1 MDTTIS
7 GLNAQLDDIDA
18 RIVDMLK
25 KRADVSGRI
34 ADLNVRV
41 PRAQRERQTLSLVSA
56 RAGGA
61 LSACA
66 EAVFRAILA
75 SDRSFQN
82 ERAGLSSHTCAEI
95 EQALKNTP
103 PLFPPRATVA
113 CQGVEG
119 AYSQIVCDG
128 LFKLPSILYFNS
140 FEHVF
145 RAVEAGM
152 CQYGVL
158 PIENSTAGSVNAI
171 YDLML
176 RHRFSIVRSARL
188 RVCHCLLAKPGAV
201 PGDIREIYS
210 HEQALSQCSEYLSG
224 LSGVKITA
232 VENTAA
238 AAKLVS
244 ESGRTDVAALSSR
257 SCGEHYGLSIL
268 ESNVQ
273 NSDCNYTR
281 FICISKNPEIYPG
294 ADRISLMM
302 VLPHRPGSLYN
313 VVSKFNSLG
322 INMRKIESRPLPGRE
337 FEFMFYFDIE
347 ASVYA
352 PETETLFRDLES
364 ASEQFRYL
372 GAYSE
377 ILC

>member
-1 MDTTIS
+1 M
-7 GLNAQLDDIDA
+7 
-18 RIVDMLK
+18 
-25 KRADVSGRI
+25 
-34 ADLNVRV
+34 
-41 PRAQRERQTLSLVSA
+41 
-56 RAGGA
+56 
-61 LSACA
+61 
-66 EAVFRAILA
+66 
-75 SDRSFQN
+75 
-82 ERAGLSSHTCAEI
+82 
-95 EQALKNTP
+95 
-103 PLFPPRATVA
+103 A

-176 RHRFSIVRSARL
+176 SHSFSIVRSARL

-201 PGDIREIYS
+201 SDDIREIYS

-244 ESGRTDVAALSSR
+244 ESDRTDIAALSSR
-257 SCGEHYGLSIL
+257 SCGSI
-268 ESNVQ
+268 
-273 NSDCNYTR
+273 T
-281 FICISKNPEIYPG
+281 
-294 ADRISLMM
+294 
-302 VLPHRPGSLYN
+302 
-313 VVSKFNSLG
+313 
-322 INMRKIESRPLPGRE
+322 
-337 FEFMFYFDIE
+337 
-347 ASVYA
+347 ASVFWN
-352 PETETLFRDLES
+352 PMFRTVTAITPASS
-364 ASEQFRYL
+364 AFPKIPRFTPVRIVFL
-372 GAYSE
+372 
-377 ILC
+377 